1 MKIALKVS
9 LWSFTFGFV
18 LKSMCLSPVW
28 AQTIEQDV
36 LGAPSAYDSG
46 VIDVRTGGLNPNLW
60 QGTSAAL
67 ATDLIKR
74 APIESFDPLIKDM
87 LGAVL
92 LSSGVPPE
100 GDQDSL
106 KAYKL
111 AKLDAIM
118 SAATTDVSEAYLR
131 RNSETVRTP
140 VIQAETALRRA
151 DIETAC
157 QLSDTITEGRS
168 DVFWSRLRTLCHLQ
182 REELAA
188 AELTADLL
196 RSNDYEDDLY
206 FDLIKVLSGALKVM
220 PPLQKAADPINQT
233 LYDLAA
239 IKLDAARPG
248 QAFDVDAD
256 PELRLMA
263 LFKFANELSDTEILQ
278 ILTELSREDGE
289 TAIAE
294 DIQYEMALE
303 TVSAKTIAQLFS
315 ISNNTPDPV
324 LAAKA
329 FVAFMERVPDASSY
343 QRFMALMQNR
353 IGQWPASAQASAD
366 LAMFANAA
374 VQRNDV
380 IALQDFYNAETDEM
394 IRARIALAADALG
407 NGFLLGPMGRNIDD
421 RLLSPENDRAK
432 RDALLALALGARL
445 SSASAET
452 LPGTEF
458 GPRKI
463 SEGDRAVLRANAQ
476 DQHIAQ
482 LVLRLASLIDGQ
494 ELDASS
500 LAFAVDILRDIGL
513 PQYAARL
520 AARDFLSP
528 L

>member
-9 LWSFTFGFV
+9 LWSFAFGFV
-18 LKSMCLSPVW
+18 LKSACLSPVW

-74 APIESFDPLIKDM
+74 APIESSDPLIKDM

-140 VIQAETALRRA
+140 VIQAEAALRRA

-196 RSNDYEDDLY
+196 RSNEYEDDLY
-206 FDLIKVLSGALKVM
+206 FDLIKVLSGASNKMPVLK
-220 PPLQKAADPINQT
+220 KSADPINVV

-239 IKLDAARPG
+239 VKRDAARPG
-248 QAFDVDAD
+248 QAFDASAD
-256 PELRLMA
+256 PELRLA
-263 LFKFANELSDTEILQ
+263 AVFKFADKLSDTEISQVLVD
-278 ILTELSREDGE
+278 LSSEDGE
-289 TAIAE
+289 TAIAD
-294 DIQYEMALE
+294 DIQYEMALKSD
-303 TVSAKTIAQLFS
+303 SAKTMAQLFRLS
-315 ISNNTPDPV
+315 TNSVNTE

-329 FVAFMERVPDASSY
+329 FVAFMKRVPDMSSR
-343 QRFMALMQNR
+343 QRFMSLMRDR
-353 IGQWPASAQASAD
+353 ISQWPASVQASAD
-366 LAMFANAA
+366 LTLFANAA
-374 VQRNDV
+374 VRRNDV
-380 IALQDFYNAETDEM
+380 ITLQGLYNTETDERV
-394 IRARIALAADALG
+394 RARIALAADALG
-407 NGFLLGPMGRNIDD
+407 NGFFLGPMGRDIDD
-421 RLLSPENDRAK
+421 RLMSPENNRAK
-432 RDALLALALGARL
+432 RDALLALALGAQL
-445 SSASAET
+445 SAAAAEV

-458 GPRKI
+458 GPHKI
-463 SEGDRAVLRANAQ
+463 SEGDRAVLRANANNQ
-476 DQHIAQ
+476 YIAQ
-482 LVLRLASLIDGQ
+482 LILRLSSLIEGQ

-500 LAFAVDILRDIGL
+500 LAFSIEILREVGL
-513 PQYAARL
+513 AEYAGRL
-520 AARDFLSP
+520 AARDFLAP